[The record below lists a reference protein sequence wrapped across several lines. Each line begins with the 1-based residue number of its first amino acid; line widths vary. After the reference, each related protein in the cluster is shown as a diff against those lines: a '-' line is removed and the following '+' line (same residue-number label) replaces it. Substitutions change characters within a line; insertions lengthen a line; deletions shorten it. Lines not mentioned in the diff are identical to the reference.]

1 MVEYP
6 IQHHPHSQAVGLL
19 AESGKV
25 LLTAQHR
32 IDSAVIGCAIA
43 VILCRLK
50 NRTEIEGRHPQTAEI
65 IQLFH
70 YTPQVSAEKVPVA
83 DLTVPVRAVLRLL
96 LPSGVDPPPPHHP
109 GGIRD
114 PGAAEAVGEDLIG
127 HSLSKPG
134 WDLLSAVI
142 HRQLIGTQLLA
153 LLSVQPLQREG
164 IPHQSHIAPGVQH
177 AGKLVPVPIQPGPGH
192 GEGADLVLPGL
203 EPRGE
208 LGAGIALL
216 PRRPEGQK
224 HRGPRRRRPIGGLAP
239 GIPGVVDRFCHG
251 STFCLSQE

>member
-1 MVEYP
+1 MSPQLRVKSVSIEVTADKAGMVEYP

-83 DLTVPVRAVLRLL
+83 DLSVLIGKVDQAVWTHR
-96 LPSGVDPPPPHHP
+96 PPTIPA
-109 GGIRD
+109 GSGIR
-114 PGAAEAVGEDLIG
+114 VRRKR
-127 HSLSKPG
+127 S
-134 WDLLSAVI
+134 
-142 HRQLIGTQLLA
+142 
-153 LLSVQPLQREG
+153 
-164 IPHQSHIAPGVQH
+164 
-177 AGKLVPVPIQPGPGH
+177 GKI
-192 GEGADLVLPGL
+192 
-203 EPRGE
+203 
-208 LGAGIALL
+208 
-216 PRRPEGQK
+216 
-224 HRGPRRRRPIGGLAP
+224 
-239 GIPGVVDRFCHG
+239 
-251 STFCLSQE
+251 